1 MVQRVSTVAFEG
13 IEARAVDV
21 QVQVAPGLPA
31 FAIVGLPDKA
41 VSEARERVRSAL
53 IASGPA
59 RRITVN
65 LAPADLP
72 KEGSH
77 YDLPIALGLIAAIG
91 AIPSD
96 ALSGFTVL
104 GELGLDGSIAP
115 VAGVLPAAIGAN
127 SRDEGLIC
135 PAACGSE
142 AAWASPDIQIIAA
155 KSLIQIANHFK
166 GTQVLSRPQPKVHER
181 EETLPDLRDIKG
193 QESAKRALEIAAAG
207 GHHLL
212 MIGSPGAGK
221 SMLAAR
227 LPSILP
233 PLSPSELL
241 EVSMIAREETLP
253 DLRDIKGQES
263 AKRAL
268 EIAAAGGHHLL
279 MIGSPGAGKSMLA
292 ARLPSIL
299 PPLSPSELLEVSM
312 IASVAGEIRDGALTA
327 RRPFRSPHHSASMA
341 ALTGGGMRAKPGEIS
356 LAHQGV
362 LFLDELPEFDPRV
375 LDSLRQPLENGEVSV
390 SRANHRVTYP
400 ARFMLVAAMN
410 PCRCGHAYEPGYSCK
425 RGQLDRC
432 TSDYQVRI
440 SGPLMDRID
449 LRIEVPAVTAADLIL
464 PPPSEGSAEVAARVA
479 AARDIQLARYAAA
492 GMPHVR
498 TNAEAPASLLDT
510 IAQPDAHGTKLLRDA
525 AETMKLTAR
534 GYHRVLRV
542 ARTLADLDG
551 AEKIGRLHLAEALSY
566 RALAEDLR
574 RAA

>member
-31 FAIVGLPDKA
+31 FNIVGLPDKA
-41 VSEARERVRSAL
+41 VSEARERVRAAL
-53 IASGPA
+53 IASGLALPA

-77 YDLPIALGLIAAIG
+77 YDLPIALGLMAAIG

-104 GELGLDGSIAP
+104 GELGLDGSIAA

-127 SRDEGLIC
+127 ARDEGLIC
-135 PAACGSE
+135 PLACGAE

-155 KSLIQIANHFK
+155 SSLIQIANHFK
-166 GTQVLSRPQPKVHER
+166 GTQVLSRPQPRIR
-181 EETLPDLRDIKG
+181 ETQGTALDLRDIKG

-212 MIGSPGAGK
+212 MAGSPGSGK

-233 PLSPSELL
+233 PLSP
-241 EVSMIAREETLP
+241 A
-253 DLRDIKGQES
+253 
-263 AKRAL
+263 
-268 EIAAAGGHHLL
+268 
-279 MIGSPGAGKSMLA
+279 
-292 ARLPSIL
+292 
-299 PPLSPSELLEVSM
+299 ELLEVSM
-312 IASVAGEIRDGALTA
+312 IASVAGEIDGGALTA
-327 RRPFRSPHHSASMA
+327 RRPFRAPHHSASMA
-341 ALTGGGMRAKPGEIS
+341 ALTGGGTRAKPGEIS
-356 LAHQGV
+356 LAHNGV

-375 LDSLRQPLENGEVSV
+375 LDSLRQPLENGEIAV

-410 PCRCGHAYEPGYSCK
+410 PCRCGDAFEPGYACK
-425 RGQLDRC
+425 RGRIDRC
-432 TSDYQVRI
+432 TADYQTRI
-440 SGPLMDRID
+440 SGPLLDRID
-449 LRIEVPAVTAADLIL
+449 LRIEVPAVTASDLIL
-464 PPPSEGSAEVAARVA
+464 PPSSEGSAEVAARVST
-479 AARDIQLARYAAA
+479 ARDIQAARYAAL
-492 GMPHVR
+492 GLPKVR
-498 TNAEAPASLLDT
+498 TNAEAPAAVLEN
-510 IAQPDAHGTKLLRDA
+510 IAQPDAQGLKLLRDA
-525 AETMKLTAR
+525 AENMRLSAR

-542 ARTLADLDG
+542 ARTLADLAGEDTVRR
-551 AEKIGRLHLAEALSY
+551 IHIAEALSY
-566 RALAEDLR
+566 RRLAPGR
-574 RAA
+574 